1 MTFRLFYTVQLAKHH
16 YVRFSKILLSALL
29 LASASAYGQT
39 GISGYIYGTSGN
51 KPVNRALVIV
61 NASENNAIA
70 DSSYSRADGSFGLR
84 SSSAGKVRL
93 SIRARGFE
101 AWDSSFALE
110 EGFTDLGVIRLSAAI
125 VRMDSVTIRAY
136 QGARQ
141 KGDTTEYNAS
151 NYKMNKDADAE
162 QLVRKMPGITVE
174 NGQVK
179 AQGENVQKVTIDGR
193 EFFGDDVSMALR
205 SMPSEVVGRV
215 QVFDRMSDQ
224 SFFTG
229 FDDGNSQKAIN
240 LITRSGRN
248 NGLFGK
254 IYGGFG
260 SDKQDWRYQSG
271 AVVNWFKGI
280 QRLTLLGMSNN
291 INMQNFSSQDL
302 LGLSGGGGMGF
313 GGMRGM
319 RGMMGMM
326 GGMRGGSWGG
336 GNNNFMVNQQ
346 GGISTTHSIG
356 MNYSTTVGKKLSL
369 TASYFFNKGSNVNDA
384 TTERDYYTT
393 GRSSQNYQEN
403 TSSTSDNSN
412 HRINLRLEYMM
423 DSMNSFT
430 YSNRLSFQQ
439 QNLNS
444 LVLANNNL
452 VNRELGLNRRLN
464 STSND
469 NSSFG
474 NGSNLSHSLLYKR
487 RFTKQWRTFSANISH
502 DYNQKESE
510 AYLNSINRYYETPD
524 TLIGLRQV
532 SYSDN
537 NSYTVS
543 GNLTYTEPS
552 GKYGQWQIS
561 YQPSIT
567 RNDANKRTLTP
578 DSLSGDLVRI
588 DSLLSNRFNSSF
600 LTHRP
605 GIMYRRKGDNFN
617 AMIGFNAQW
626 TSLIGEQQFPR
637 FERNTYH
644 FFNLLPSAMYQYR
657 FSQSSNIRLFYRS
670 NTNLPG
676 AQQLQEVVDNSNPLL
691 LSKGN
696 ASLQQDFSQFLIA
709 RYGWSNNTTG
719 RNFFAFMMYQTTS
732 NYIANSTFIA
742 SRDTILNN
750 GITLL
755 RGAQLSMP
763 VNLLGYRSVRSFLNY
778 GLPVKAIKCNFNAN
792 GGVSY
797 SRVPGLVNG
806 VNNFANTWN
815 LNAGAVLSSNISEK
829 IDFTLAYS
837 AFYNLVSN
845 SVRSG
850 IDNNYLQQT
859 GSFRSNLQH
868 GKGWVFSSDLNY
880 TGFNG
885 LGSAFRQNF
894 VLWNLGIGK
903 KFLKNQAGELKI
915 TAFDILGQNNSLSR
929 TVTETYVEDLQT
941 RVLQRYFMLN
951 FTYNIRKFKRGGG
964 MFPSGGGSGMGK
976 PF

>member
-1 MTFRLFYTVQLAKHH
+1 M
-16 YVRFSKILLSALL
+16 SA
-29 LASASAYGQT
+29 QT
-39 GISGYIYGTSGN
+39 GISGYVYGSAGN
-51 KPVNRALVIV
+51 KPVQKALIVIKHQ
-61 NASENNAIA
+61 NGSLPA
-70 DSSYSRADGSFGLR
+70 DSGFSRPDGSFGMR
-84 SSSAGKVRL
+84 SSSTGAVNI

-101 AWDSSFALE
+101 PWDSSFSLE
-110 EGFTDLGVIRLSAAI
+110 EGFTDLGVIRLSPAV
-125 VRMDSVTIRAY
+125 VRLDSVTIRAS

-193 EFFGDDVSMALR
+193 EFFGDDVNMALR
-205 SMPSEVVGRV
+205 SMPAEVVGRV

-260 SDKQDWRYQSG
+260 SDRNDWRYQSG

-280 QRLTLLGMSNN
+280 HRLTLLGMSNN

-302 LGLSGGGGMGF
+302 LGLSGGGGGMGF
-313 GGMRGM
+313 SGMRGM

-336 GNNNFMVNQQ
+336 GGNNNFMVNQA
-346 GGISTTHSIG
+346 GGINTTHSAG
-356 MNYSTTVGKKLSL
+356 LNYSTTLGKKLSL
-369 TASYFFNKGSNVNDA
+369 TASYFFNTGSNVNDA
-384 TTERDYYTT
+384 TTERDYYTF
-393 GRSSQNYQEN
+393 GSSSQNYKEN
-403 TSSTSDNSN
+403 SSSRSDNTN
-412 HRINLRLEYMM
+412 HRVNLRLEYML

-430 YSNRLSFQQ
+430 YTNRLSFQN
-439 QNLNS
+439 QNINS
-444 LVLANNNL
+444 LITANNLL
-452 VNRELGLNRRLN
+452 VNKELGLNKLLN
-464 STSND
+464 STSTENR
-469 NSSFG
+469 SFG
-474 NGSNLSHSLLYKR
+474 DGSNLSHSLLYKR
-487 RFTKQWRTFSANISH
+487 RFTKQWRTFSANITH
-502 DYNQKESE
+502 DYNRKHAE
-510 AYLNSINRYYETPD
+510 AFLTSANKFYENPD
-524 TLIGLRQV
+524 TVIELRQV

-537 NSYTVS
+537 NSTTLS

-552 GKYGQWQIS
+552 GKFGQWQIS

-578 DSLSGDLVRI
+578 DSLTRDLVRI

-600 LTHRP
+600 LTHKP
-605 GIMYRRKGDNFN
+605 GLMYRRKGDNFN

-626 TSLIGEQQFPR
+626 TTLIGEQRFPYAV
-637 FERNTYH
+637 RNTYN
-644 FFNLLPSAMYQYR
+644 FFNLLPTAMYQYR
-657 FSQSSNIRLFYRS
+657 FSQSSNIRLFYRT

-696 ASLQQDFSQFLIA
+696 SKLQQDFSQFFIA
-709 RYGWSNNTTG
+709 RYGWSNNATG
-719 RNFFAFMMYQTTS
+719 RNFFGFMMYQTTM

-742 SRDTILNN
+742 ARDTVIGN

-755 RGAQLSMP
+755 RGAQLNMP
-763 VNLLGYRSVRSFLNY
+763 VNLSGYRSVRSFLNY
-778 GLPVKAIKCNFNAN
+778 GLPLKAIKSNFNAN

-797 SRVPGLVNG
+797 SRVPGLVN
-806 VNNFANTWN
+806 NITNFANTWN
-815 LNAGAVLSSNISEK
+815 LNAGVVLSSNISEK

-837 AFYNLVSN
+837 AFYNLVN
-845 SVRSG
+845 NTVRSG

-859 GSFRSNLQH
+859 GSFRSNLQS

-880 TGFNG
+880 TGYNG

-903 KFLKNQAGELKI
+903 KFLKNQAGELRI

-964 MFPSGGGSGMGK
+964 TFPSGGGSGMGR